1 MPGSKGY
8 HVKDGRPAGAVIPLN
23 GPDNEVSSG
32 GTVPGSQTDGD
43 IAPTRMTQL
52 VNARA
57 TRPPLWHRVAGDRS
71 KDLSKWAKFGYG
83 AGGIIFVLVLWQV
96 LASAHVLNELIYS
109 SPTGVVKAA
118 RTLVDDG
125 TLGTAVAQSA
135 ELFAFSFAIALVA
148 GVLLGIVI
156 GWYRRIGAIV
166 DPLVSIGYAAPRVA
180 LVPVITVAFG
190 IGFEAQ
196 VVTVVLT
203 AVFPI
208 IINVQAG
215 VASADRNL
223 VQVARGYLGTNLDV
237 LRTVALPGA
246 IPHIISGVRQG
257 LAQALIGVVVAEYL
271 IGSLGVGGLIV
282 SAGQSLDSASAF
294 VGVLIMSFAA
304 LILTMALRRLER
316 RLDHWR
322 R

>member
-1 MPGSKGY
+1 
-8 HVKDGRPAGAVIPLN
+8 
-23 GPDNEVSSG
+23 VS
-32 GTVPGSQTDGD
+32 GSQTSGEV
-43 IAPTRMTQL
+43 APTRMTQL

-57 TRPPLWHRVAGDRS
+57 ARPPFWRRVAGDRT
-71 KDLSKWAKFGYG
+71 KDLSRWAKFAYG
-83 AGGIIFVLVLWQV
+83 ASGIVVVLVLWQV
-96 LASAHVLNELIYS
+96 LASAHVLDELIYS
-109 SPTGVVKAA
+109 SPTGVLKAA

-125 TLGTAVAQSA
+125 SLGTAVGQSA
-135 ELFAFSFAIALVA
+135 ELFGLSFGIALVI
-148 GVLLGIVI
+148 GILGGIVI

-166 DPLVSIGYAAPRVA
+166 DPLVSIAYAAPRVA
-180 LVPVITVAFG
+180 LIPVITVAFG

-196 VVTVVLT
+196 VVTVVLI

-208 IINVQAG
+208 MINVQTG

-246 IPHIISGVRQG
+246 VPHIISGVRQG

-271 IGSLGVGGLIV
+271 IGSLGIGGLIV

-304 LILTMALRRLER
+304 LILTMLLRRLER